1 MKLTKIVIVLALLT
15 NGSRSMLL
23 AQTINKNWQ
32 FRQVGKTEWYP
43 AQVPGCVHTDLL
55 DKKLIPDPYYRD
67 NEKFV
72 QWIESEDWEYK
83 TSFDIPQSTFA
94 KSHIEL
100 IFNGLDTYAD
110 VYLNNKLILQAN
122 NMYRSWSIDCKN
134 NLKVKDNVLR
144 ILFHSAVNEGLR
156 KVALNSYILPNHTEK
171 TVLSKK
177 SGSQSRKSPHQFGW
191 DTHPRLVTSGI
202 WRPIVLNAWSEAKMV
217 DNFFDPI
224 KISAQNAQY
233 LIKSNIISDKQKKYV
248 LSVYLDDFK
257 NPAHQQTVLLK
268 KGTNIQ
274 NLKFNIRN
282 PKLWWPNGMGKPNLY
297 TIRVSLSDKARIV
310 DEQTTKIGVRTI
322 ELIREKDSIGKS
334 FYFRVN
340 GKPMFI
346 KGSNHVPA
354 DALVT
359 NVTNQQINSLVTTAK
374 DANLNLLR
382 VWGGAVYENDLFYDL
397 CAEKGLLVWQDF
409 MYACAMYPGDAEF
422 LENIKQETIE
432 NVKRL
437 RNNPAL
443 ALWCGNNELIS
454 GWFEWGWPNK
464 PELNISKTD
473 SAKIYNDYKKIF
485 NDIIPAVIKQ
495 YNPKTSYWQSSPSS
509 EPDIKSSLTSG
520 DYHYYDV
527 WYNAKSIQSYK
538 TAIPRFMS
546 EYGVQSFPSYFT
558 IKQVLASED
567 ENIFSP
573 VMMSRQKS
581 DMPWLKM
588 DGNKMLMRYLNE
600 DYKTPKDF
608 ESLVYMSQLF
618 QADAI
623 KIASE
628 AHRINKPR
636 CMGSVFWQ
644 FGDGWPNIGWSVI
657 DYLGKKKAAFYVTKK
672 AFKNL
677 SVIPSL
683 TDTLIGSNTKLNI
696 FINSDSTK
704 SFEGTLLIKLL
715 NFDGESFVEKEMKVR
730 VNALSNAIFYT
741 TPVEEMLKG
750 KNKDELVLS
759 TVLNVN
765 GLKVSENLLYFN
777 HPKFL
782 QLKQPSIKTTIV
794 QQADGFAIQLQTNT
808 LAKSVYLSL
817 PNGDDNFSD
826 NFFDLLPNEKVQ
838 IKLNSKL
845 SLKELKQQLSVRSLF
860 ESQL

>member
-1 MKLTKIVIVLALLT
+1 M
-15 NGSRSMLL
+15 
-23 AQTINKNWQ
+23 
-32 FRQVGKTEWYP
+32 
-43 AQVPGCVHTDLL
+43 
-55 DKKLIPDPYYRD
+55 
-67 NEKFV
+67 
-72 QWIESEDWEYK
+72 
-83 TSFDIPQSTFA
+83 
-94 KSHIEL
+94 
-100 IFNGLDTYAD
+100 
-110 VYLNNKLILQAN
+110 
-122 NMYRSWSIDCKN
+122 
-134 NLKVKDNVLR
+134 
-144 ILFHSAVNEGLR
+144 
-156 KVALNSYILPNHTEK
+156 
-171 TVLSKK
+171 
-177 SGSQSRKSPHQFGW
+177 
-191 DTHPRLVTSGI
+191 
-202 WRPIVLNAWSEAKMV
+202 
-217 DNFFDPI
+217 
-224 KISAQNAQY
+224 
-233 LIKSNIISDKQKKYV
+233 
-248 LSVYLDDFK
+248 
-257 NPAHQQTVLLK
+257 
-268 KGTNIQ
+268 
-274 NLKFNIRN
+274 
-282 PKLWWPNGMGKPNLY
+282 
-297 TIRVSLSDKARIV
+297 
-310 DEQTTKIGVRTI
+310 
-322 ELIREKDSIGKS
+322 
-334 FYFRVN
+334 
-340 GKPMFI
+340 
-346 KGSNHVPA
+346 
-354 DALVT
+354 
-359 NVTNQQINSLVTTAK
+359 
-374 DANLNLLR
+374 
-382 VWGGAVYENDLFYDL
+382 
-397 CAEKGLLVWQDF
+397 
-409 MYACAMYPGDAEF
+409 
-422 LENIKQETIE
+422 
-432 NVKRL
+432 
-437 RNNPAL
+437 
-443 ALWCGNNELIS
+443 
-454 GWFEWGWPNK
+454 
-464 PELNISKTD
+464 NISKTD

-495 YNPKTSYWQSSPSS
+495 YNPQTSYWQSSPSS
-509 EPDIKSSLTSG
+509 DADIKSSLTSG